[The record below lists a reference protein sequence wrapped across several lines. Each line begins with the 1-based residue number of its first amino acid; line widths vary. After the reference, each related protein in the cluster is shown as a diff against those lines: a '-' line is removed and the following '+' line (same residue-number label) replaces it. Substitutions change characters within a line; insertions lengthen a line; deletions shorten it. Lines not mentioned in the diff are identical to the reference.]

1 MEYTDYF
8 LFLPK
13 LTQPLCLNDSLPFV
27 LFSIH
32 FCLAQVIFF
41 FKAGAQTLSSL
52 PIFHSYPRLWI
63 LFSQWF
69 RNQVNAYEL
78 TSHGVTF
85 GLWGTRC
92 KWWPA
97 VKAPPPHSH
106 FAVLFWHTTL
116 HMVCL
121 KVSHVVKLLAM
132 SLWESVPAHLDIIL
146 PSFSLWFSS
155 PSFLLF

>member
-1 MEYTDYF
+1 MEYTDHF

-13 LTQPLCLNDSLPFV
+13 LTQPLGLNDSLPFV
-27 LFSIH
+27 LFSIL

-52 PIFHSYPRLWI
+52 TISHPYPRLWI
-63 LFSQWF
+63 FFSQWF

-85 GLWGTRC
+85 GLWGTQHR
-92 KWWPA
+92 WWPA
-97 VKAPPPHSH
+97 VKVPPPH
-106 FAVLFWHTTL
+106 FVMLFWHTTL

-121 KVSHVVKLLAM
+121 KVSHMVKLLAM

-146 PSFSLWFSS
+146 PSFSLCFSS
-155 PSFLLF
+155 LSFLLF